1 MGGGAVREAARKR
14 APEPGAAMSPACGV
28 TEAKLFRPPIRPGI
42 VRRNA
47 LVQRL
52 RNAEAASVVAI
63 TAPAG
68 YGKTTLLAEW
78 AERDRRTFAWV
89 SVDEADGDPVVF
101 LGHVAV
107 ALDRIEPIG
116 PHVLES
122 IASPTGANSTRVL
135 SRLSSALV
143 TRTRPFVL
151 VLDDVD
157 RLGDPL
163 DAVSSIADHVPK
175 GSVLALAARAVPD
188 VGLPRLRA
196 DGRLIEVGIDDLALR
211 PPQAYRLLR
220 GAGVRTTKDEA
231 AELADATEGWPV
243 GLYLAALSLQEQR
256 RSTLPPIRFTG
267 NDRFVVDYVRSEV
280 LGRLSRERQRFLTRT
295 SILDRLNGSVCDAV
309 MQRSGSARTLE
320 SIERQNLLL
329 VPLDRQREWYRYH
342 NLFRDVLRAELAR
355 REPEAIPELHRRAA
369 DRFEEAGMLEE
380 AFVHANASGDGNR
393 AAGLLQRVGLAAYRV
408 GRIASLR
415 RWLDLLGEDAIA
427 RNNGL
432 ALMAAWIAAL
442 GGDPVAA
449 ERWTATADDVGLA
462 GPSLHGTASLRSTE
476 AMVHATMSL
485 GGVDAMVRAAEVAV
499 REETGVSPYRA
510 AALGLLGLATM
521 IRGDDDLADSLFAD
535 ASEVGIR
542 IGGMPVASLALA
554 ERSLIATSRGE
565 GAAAED
571 LAERARFV
579 VREAHLDEHITT
591 GPVHVASARA
601 ALRAGDHDGARAEL
615 AAAHRLRP
623 ILTWAFPTIAVQT
636 RLELARV
643 HVGLSDGPGARTL
656 LAEVD
661 EILAHRPDLGSLTTQ
676 AMELRAHIGSVRSGR
691 SPGPTTLTAA
701 ELRLLT
707 FLPTHLS
714 FREIGARLFISPNT
728 VKTQAIS
735 IYRKLGVSTRSDAVQ
750 AARDL
755 RLLEP

>member
-14 APEPGAAMSPACGV
+14 APEPGAAMSPAFVV
-28 TEAKLFRPPIRPGI
+28 TEAKLFRPPVRPGI

-52 RNAEAASVVAI
+52 RNAETASVVAI

-78 AERDRRTFAWV
+78 AERDRRPFAWV

-107 ALDRIEPIG
+107 ALDRIEPLG

-135 SRLSSALV
+135 SRLRSALV

-175 GSVLALAARAVPD
+175 GSVLALAARAVP

-211 PPQAYRLLR
+211 PPQAYRLLH

-267 NDRFVVDYVRSEV
+267 DDRFVVDYVRSEV

-329 VPLDRQREWYRYH
+329 VPLDRQREWFRYH

-355 REPEAIPELHRRAA
+355 REPDAIPDLHRRAA

-380 AFVHANASGDGNR
+380 AFVHAHASGDVDR
-393 AAGLLQRVGLAAYRV
+393 AAG
-408 GRIASLR
+408 LR

-432 ALMAAWIAAL
+432 ALMAA
-442 GGDPVAA
+442 
-449 ERWTATADDVGLA
+449 
-462 GPSLHGTASLRSTE
+462 
-476 AMVHATMSL
+476 
-485 GGVDAMVRAAEVAV
+485 
-499 REETGVSPYRA
+499 
-510 AALGLLGLATM
+510 
-521 IRGDDDLADSLFAD
+521 
-535 ASEVGIR
+535 
-542 IGGMPVASLALA
+542 
-554 ERSLIATSRGE
+554 
-565 GAAAED
+565 
-571 LAERARFV
+571 
-579 VREAHLDEHITT
+579 
-591 GPVHVASARA
+591 
-601 ALRAGDHDGARAEL
+601 
-615 AAAHRLRP
+615 
-623 ILTWAFPTIAVQT
+623 
-636 RLELARV
+636 
-643 HVGLSDGPGARTL
+643 
-656 LAEVD
+656 
-661 EILAHRPDLGSLTTQ
+661 
-676 AMELRAHIGSVRSGR
+676 
-691 SPGPTTLTAA
+691 
-701 ELRLLT
+701 
-707 FLPTHLS
+707 
-714 FREIGARLFISPNT
+714 
-728 VKTQAIS
+728 
-735 IYRKLGVSTRSDAVQ
+735 
-750 AARDL
+750 
-755 RLLEP
+755 